1 MLTCTQRPSGENK
14 VHILLSINM
23 TASKKPNN
31 KTTEAFMSSRQWAE
45 DCLVTIKK
53 MQDEYLDRYHTDVEG
68 NSNMLKL
75 LNQLV
80 EQLERR
86 L

>member
-1 MLTCTQRPSGENK
+1 
-14 VHILLSINM
+14 M
-23 TASKKPNN
+23 TASKKPN
-31 KTTEAFMSSRQWAE
+31 KTTETFMSSRQWAE
-45 DCLVTIKK
+45 DCLTTIKK
-53 MQDEYLDRYHTDVEG
+53 MQDEYLDRYHTDVKS

-75 LNQLV
+75 LSQLV